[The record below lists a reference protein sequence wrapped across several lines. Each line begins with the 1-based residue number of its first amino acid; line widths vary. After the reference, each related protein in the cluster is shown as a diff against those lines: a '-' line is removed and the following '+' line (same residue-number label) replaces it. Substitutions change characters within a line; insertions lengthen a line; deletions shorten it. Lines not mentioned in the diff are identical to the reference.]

1 MPGVRSFTSATTQ
14 VLHGGQVAL
23 SYQGPLHFGMSTSSH
38 PFRTD
43 RRWKQV
49 HAGLGYDMPLHELAP
64 GKVQVRA
71 RSGPRSGLD
80 LEIETPFHR
89 TDRKHLR
96 GIEWLL
102 GKNSVGF
109 EKTGSEEPGGAGDIL
124 GQWMLRTN
132 LWTPGSQLNQGSA
145 LDPLGL
151 VGGELHGPSTS
162 TALTGSKSFAPLW
175 FWDDHPTDHFHAGA
189 VPIDIGR
196 TYGGTYGDLY
206 LGRSDVTHPLDWIAN
221 TEQLQSSVDVH
232 INKAVKP
239 MWDSGSIVSAQGIN
253 WRDTAQGDRIE
264 MQPGAFYSGSSY
276 GAATPTNNWGSYG
289 GSLTSGHGLGLGQR
303 ILRTNDGTLHQFILG
318 RSATKDNDDESTPVW
333 IHHKKPLHGD
343 LFWNS
348 REQKVNNF
356 AGAPPTWTGK
366 DEVGPDIS
374 SLIHPTRT
382 ELRVHGAAFASDSE
396 GTIHAVIEVCDSA
409 DDSHSLYYRKC
420 ERTLVSYNPDPV
432 YDWRWDQATAAERIL
447 GSATGTVRTLGE
459 DFREPSLVCDQHDTL
474 HLTYVATSL
483 GTSDD
488 IYGRIFYTQK
498 RSVESWIAFD
508 ASVTDGVY
516 TGLRHKVVSH
526 AVATV
531 NNGTAAPFPTPAT
544 DKPKIMLRSDNTPV
558 IFFRGLHSTN
568 SNTSRRGTSL
578 MVNIGSHTDEGGSS
592 SLCNFDPLQAYQVGG
607 IPPGGSDITLSSN
620 ANDGCMFYDAILDER
635 DIAWAVYIMPQDTGG
650 QVNGSGEPS
659 PFLTRITTFDSNLSL
674 SSQWDATEGLG
685 LSTTLF
691 HAPPLTADNQGL
703 LANLHSPSITTDG
716 GGNIH
721 VVACARYQ
729 RGLSATKGS
738 QGSQQMV
745 SSPLL
750 KNDAAST
757 IEHAPYP
764 LQMPGVKGGD
774 QGTAVT
780 TPAQGNAGGG
790 YGPDS
795 ATIEEEISGWPG
807 STTTLLN
814 QEYYEH
820 ILEMWWPAHEYS
832 TPGSGEWVIRSMNFR
847 WLSVPSMKWNPT
859 TSAFIPVGQADTISG
874 NEDFLHTAPQLRAQR
889 FHGFDASYL
898 DMSWISN
905 ERSWIST
912 VHEQSRVYW
921 PHSHPDGTVA
931 EPGTDGDGSTTHR
944 LGIPGHPVVDA

>member
-1 MPGVRSFTSATTQ
+1 
-14 VLHGGQVAL
+14 
-23 SYQGPLHFGMSTSSH
+23 
-38 PFRTD
+38 
-43 RRWKQV
+43 
-49 HAGLGYDMPLHELAP
+49 MPLHELAP
-64 GKVQVRA
+64 GEVHVRA
-71 RSGPRSGLD
+71 RAGPRSALD

-109 EKTGSEEPGGAGDIL
+109 EKTGSEHPGGTGDIL

-132 LWTPGSQLNQGSA
+132 LWTPGSQLNQGSS
-145 LDPLGL
+145 LNPLGL

-196 TYGGTYGDLY
+196 TYGGSYGDLY
-206 LGRSDVTHPLDWIAN
+206 LGRADSTHPLDWIAN

-253 WRDTAQGDRIE
+253 IRDTTQGDRVE
-264 MQPGAFYSGSSY
+264 AQPSPFNSASSF
-276 GAATPTNNWGSYG
+276 GQHTPTNNWGSYG
-289 GSLTSGHGLGLGQR
+289 GTVSGGHGLGLGQR
-303 ILRTNDGTLHQFILG
+303 ILRTPDGTLHQFVLG

-348 REQKVNNF
+348 REQKVNDF
-356 AGAPPTWTGK
+356 AGSPPTWTGK

-374 SLIHPTRT
+374 GLIDPSRT
-382 ELRVHGAAFASDSE
+382 NLRVHGAAFATDSH
-396 GTIHAVIEVCDSA
+396 GTIHAVVEVCDSA

-432 YDWRWDQATAAERIL
+432 YDWRWDQASAAVRIL
-447 GSATGTVRTLGE
+447 GSATGEVRVLGE
-459 DFREPSLVCDQHDTL
+459 DFREPSLVCDLNDTL
-474 HLTYVATSL
+474 HLTYVAVSL
-483 GTSDD
+483 GDTSPDTSG
-488 IYGRIFYTQK
+488 IYGRIMYTQK
-498 RSVESWIAFD
+498 RSEEDWTALD
-508 ASVTDGVY
+508 ATLTGDLY

-526 AVATV
+526 AVTTV
-531 NNGTAAPFPTPAT
+531 NAGTAAPFPTPSV
-544 DKPKIMLRSDNTPV
+544 DKPKILLRGDNVPV
-558 IFFRGLHSTN
+558 IFFRGSHTAN
-568 SNTSRRGTSL
+568 SNSNRRGVAL
-578 MVNIGSHTDEGGSS
+578 MANIGLSTDDGGSS
-592 SLCNFDPLQAYQVGG
+592 SLYDFDPEKAYQVGG
-607 IPPGGSDITLSSN
+607 IRPGGSDVTISN
-620 ANDGCMFYDAILDER
+620 SANDGCMFYDALLDER
-635 DIAWAVYIMPQDTGG
+635 DIAWVVYVMPGDTLG
-650 QVNGSGEPS
+650 QVNGAGEPS
-659 PFLTRITTFDSNLSL
+659 PYLTRITTFDSNQSL
-674 SSQWDATEGLG
+674 LSQWDATEGLG

-691 HAPPLTADNQGL
+691 HSPPLTSDNQGL
-703 LANLHSPSITTDG
+703 LSHFHSPTITTDG

-721 VVACARYQ
+721 VVACSRYQ
-729 RGLSATKGS
+729 RASSTTKGS
-738 QGSQQMV
+738 TGSTQMV

-750 KNDAAST
+750 RNDPQSD

-774 QGTAVT
+774 QTQSVDA
-780 TPAQGNAGGG
+780 PAQGNTAGG

-795 ATIEEEISGWPG
+795 ATLESEITGWPG
-807 STTTLLN
+807 DGTVVDQT
-814 QEYYEH
+814 YYEH
-820 ILEMWWPAHEYS
+820 LLEMWWPAHEYS
-832 TPGSGEWVIRSMNFR
+832 TPASGEWVIRSMNFR
-847 WLSVPSMKWNPT
+847 WLSVPSMKWNST
-859 TSAFIPVGQADTISG
+859 TNSFIPVGQATTLSG
-874 NEDFLHTAPQLRAQR
+874 NEDFIHTAPQLRSQR

-898 DMSWISN
+898 DLSWISN
-905 ERSWIST
+905 ERSWMST
-912 VHEQSRVYW
+912 VHEQSRIMW
-921 PHSHPDGTVA
+921 PHSHPDGTLA